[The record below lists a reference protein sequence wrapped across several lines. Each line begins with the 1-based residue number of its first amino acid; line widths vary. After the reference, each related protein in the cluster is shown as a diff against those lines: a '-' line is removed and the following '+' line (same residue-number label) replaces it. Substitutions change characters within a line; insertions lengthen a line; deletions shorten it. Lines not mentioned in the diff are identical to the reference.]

1 MSLKIAIAQI
11 NATVGD
17 FAGNRRASSILPNAP
32 GNRVP
37 TCC

>member
-11 NATVGD
+11 NVTVGD
-17 FAGNRRASSILPNAP
+17 FAGNRERIVDFAERARRQGA
-32 GNRVP
+32 